1 MSEPTTF
8 EIVLR
13 GRASARLLR
22 PLLDDFTFDRTTD
35 GDTRLVGVVRDA
47 AHLHGVVAHLT
58 SVNVELVS
66 IVPADRS
73 VVGHSPTD
81 CTVANP
87 GTHPEWSTQS

>member
-22 PLLDDFTFDRTTD
+22 PLLDDFTFTHTPDD
-35 GDTRLVGVVRDA
+35 HSGAGHTRLVGEVRDA

-58 SVNVELVS
+58 AVNVELVS
-66 IVPADRS
+66 IVPLTAGLTPASDLT
-73 VVGHSPTD
+73 PE
-81 CTVANP
+81 AQ
-87 GTHPEWSTQS
+87 PEWSKS

>member
-22 PLLDDFTFDRTTD
+22 PLLDDFTITYTLP
-35 GDTRLVGVVRDA
+35 GDTRLVGEVRDA

-58 SVNVELVS
+58 AVNVELVS
-66 IVPADRS
+66 IVPLTAGLPATPPE
-73 VVGHSPTD
+73 VQ
-81 CTVANP
+81 
-87 GTHPEWSTQS
+87 PEWSKS

>member
-22 PLLDDFTFDRTTD
+22 PLLDDFALSHTSA
-35 GDTRLVGVVRDA
+35 GDTCLVGAVRDA

-58 SVNVELVS
+58 AVNVELVS
-66 IVPADRS
+66 IVPLTADLTAGLTPAPELTPE
-73 VVGHSPTD
+73 VQ
-81 CTVANP
+81 
-87 GTHPEWSTQS
+87 PEWSKS

>member
-22 PLLDDFTFDRTTD
+22 PLLDDFTITYTPGTHTLS
-35 GDTRLVGVVRDA
+35 GDTRLIGEVRDA

-58 SVNVELVS
+58 AVNVELIS
-66 IVPADRS
+66 IVPVTAGLTPASDLTPE
-73 VVGHSPTD
+73 VQ
-81 CTVANP
+81 
-87 GTHPEWSTQS
+87 PEWSKS

>member
-22 PLLDDFTFDRTTD
+22 PLLDDFTLDHT
-35 GDTRLVGVVRDA
+35 GEGNTRLVGEVRDA

-66 IVPADRS
+66 IAAVTNSNSTHHERS
-73 VVGHSPTD
+73 TTS
-81 CTVANP
+81 
-87 GTHPEWSTQS
+87 